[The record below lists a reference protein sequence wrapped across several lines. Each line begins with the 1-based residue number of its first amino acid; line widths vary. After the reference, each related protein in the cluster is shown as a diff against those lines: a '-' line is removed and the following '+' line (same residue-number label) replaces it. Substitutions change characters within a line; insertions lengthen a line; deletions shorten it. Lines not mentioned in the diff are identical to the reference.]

1 MRIAHLSDL
10 HIDSSK
16 DEIYGVKPYE
26 NLLRAISLLESYKD
40 IDFAVIT
47 GDISNDGCRSSCLLA
62 DKAFAH
68 LRFPVYIIN
77 GNHDNAQDIFETAF
91 SKFKYNPVFSK
102 EEIDFISVNTVAI
115 AVDGTNRSRG
125 VLPEGEL
132 GRVKSFIAKGERK
145 KIILMHHPATETG
158 SWLDRRIL
166 ENRQLFIDCVS
177 SSDKVIAVLSGHNH
191 YSTKERIGNC
201 LYCTAPSVSTSF
213 DKDLAPFE
221 EAFQPGFNIL
231 TIERGR
237 CDVETIR
244 I

>member
-62 DKAFAH
+62 DKALAH

-91 SKFKYNPVFSK
+91 SKFKYEPIFCR

-115 AVDGTNRSRG
+115 AEDGTNRSRG
-125 VLPEGEL
+125 VLSEQDL
-132 GRVKSFIAKGERK
+132 DRIKSILAAGERK
-145 KIILMHHPATETG
+145 KIVLMHHPATETG
-158 SWLDRRIL
+158 SWLDKRIL
-166 ENRQLFIDCVS
+166 ENRRAFKNCIS
-177 SSDKVIAVLSGHNH
+177 SSDRVIAVLSGHNH
-191 YSTKERIGNC
+191 YATSERIGNC
-201 LYCTAPSVSTSF
+201 LFCTAPSISTSF
-213 DKDLAPFE
+213 DKNLKPFE
-221 EAFQPGFNIL
+221 EAHHPGFNVLSINNGICSVK
-231 TIERGR
+231 TIE
-237 CDVETIR
+237 I
-244 I
+244 